1 MTFSLNYINSTNSS
15 YFLFFMKKKLF
26 FLFFSSLL
34 GENFLN
40 AMKRQEKL
48 ELKKEKIQPLR
59 KEDIVYCSNTQDDPD
74 ILALSQ
80 DSLDFRLYSL
90 SQEESKRKFPT
101 DSLLHTLQQEKKE
114 EQKKS
119 KKDSP
124 KSLQKDN
131 VEEEGFDHID
141 KSEQSIQSFYNKKKI
156 IENNQKDKAFKMFF
170 QKVLYNDAYYEDFFV
185 ECLQTQQP
193 NFSKRKCLIPSI
205 SLKSLKISHEEKFNE
220 NLKKYKNNEIFLTNL
235 FLLNKEIKK
244 SLLEFC
250 ENCDNPEVYHLFFR
264 GPHNNTLLSIKS
276 KIIFFFQNC
285 EQDEYSGKAFYIKKH
300 AEYICKKESLNS
312 LFTKEKTYLQE
323 GEEKNHKKENKY
335 FTQCHLL
342 HGKKLYNDYQVF
354 SQILSLLDE
363 DFSKQNDS
371 YDYFQSFEHLSSS
384 LEKRDY
390 YLEEYKKTKILLER
404 YDCLLENIAHGKNN
418 FDDKEPQKKT
428 LIVKKEYK
436 SLMVKFDMLFLKK
449 NFLEKIFSFFWPE
462 YKTIKDLK
470 RNNKDEIRKTKE
482 ELRKISK
489 GQQTALFSTLKDLKK
504 NAYIFNLFNS
514 FYISDKDFFK
524 KEISTHQITQL
535 LSLQQTDS
543 QESDSIIEK
552 MNKIMEIVQKE
563 ITVKKLI
570 NVEQSTNYTKNIF
583 FESINNLN
591 IFFEE
596 KKNIPISY
604 EVLKG
609 SFEILKDKLHDGEDK
624 DISAKL
630 IENFNEEI
638 LSSLIFDKKVYIDS
652 LMKIRAEIPHIIK
665 IAQKKKLS
673 FYETLLLIEQE
684 NYDTKVFFS
693 NKYPFNVSYFVFE
706 NRVEEQ
712 FGWNCF
718 DIAMN
723 LEKIL
728 PMNKEQKN
736 KINELNNKLEQC
748 SLFQLTYEKKEIL
761 FKKSILIRQFFVDF
775 LLTNSNIKKYREF
788 LYWEIFSH
796 LNEYIYSENWSSDD
810 QKIKKIIDTQSD
822 TGKEL
827 KDQMFE
833 EKKLTEELDIEKNN
847 YSSLKE
853 YFNNLQ
859 EDNPDFTEKANELM
873 EREKKIES
881 LEQKIQ
887 EIHNNCLNIICK
899 KDIYEYFVK
908 NYYGVF
914 DRTGGGF
921 IGYSGYDNKSVMD
934 ILADILPIEIR
945 IYKKNTERSGELLL
959 VNSISYNPQIIVN
972 VYHEGLHFIPLRDMF
987 NYLLPRK

>member
-1 MTFSLNYINSTNSS
+1 
-15 YFLFFMKKKLF
+15 MKKKLF

-59 KEDIVYCSNTQDDPD
+59 KEDLIHCSNTQDDLD

-80 DSLDFRLYSL
+80 DSFDFQFCSL
-90 SQEESKRKFPT
+90 SQEESKRKFPI
-101 DSLLHTLQQEKKE
+101 DSLLYKLQQEKKE

-119 KKDSP
+119 NKDSL
-124 KSLQKDN
+124 KSPQKDD

-141 KSEQSIQSFYNKKKI
+141 ENEQSIQSFYNKKNI
-156 IENNQKDKAFKMFF
+156 IESNQRDKEFKMFF
-170 QKVLYNDAYYEDFFV
+170 QKVLYNDTHYEDFFG
-185 ECLQTQQP
+185 ECLQNQQP
-193 NFSKRKCLIPSI
+193 NFSKKKCLIPSI
-205 SLKSLKISHEEKFNE
+205 SLKSLKISHEKKFNE

-235 FLLNKEIKK
+235 FLLNKETKK

-250 ENCDNPEVYHLFFR
+250 ENCDNPEVYHLFFG
-264 GPHNNTLLSIKS
+264 GPHNDTLVSIKS

-285 EQDEYSGKAFYIKKH
+285 EQDEYSGKAFYIKKY
-300 AEYICKKESLNS
+300 AEHICKKESLKS
-312 LFTKEKTYLQE
+312 LFTKEKPYLQE
-323 GEEKNHKKENKY
+323 EGKKNDKKENKY

-342 HGKKLYNDYQVF
+342 HGQKLYNDYQVF
-354 SQILSLLDE
+354 SQVLSLLDE
-363 DFSKQNDS
+363 DFSQQNDS
-371 YDYFQSFEHLSSS
+371 CDYFQSFEHLSSS

-404 YDCLLENIAHGKNN
+404 YDCLLEKIAHGKNN
-418 FDDKEPQKKT
+418 FDDKEPQKKI

-470 RNNKDEIRKTKE
+470 RNNKDAIRKIKE

-489 GQQTALFSTLKDLKK
+489 GQQQDLFSTLKDLKK
-504 NAYIFNLFNS
+504 NTHILNLFNF

-535 LSLQQTDS
+535 LSLQQADS
-543 QESDSIIEK
+543 QNPMGQESHSIIEK
-552 MNKIMEIVQKE
+552 INKIMEMIQKE
-563 ITVKKLI
+563 TTLKKLI
-570 NVEQSTNYTKNIF
+570 NVDQSVGYTKNIF
-583 FESINNLN
+583 FESINNPN

-609 SFEILKDKLHDGEDK
+609 SFEILKDKLHDGEDR
-624 DISAKL
+624 DISAKV

-652 LMKIRAEIPHIIK
+652 LTKIRAEIPHIVK
-665 IAQKKKLS
+665 IAQEKKLS

-693 NKYPFNVSYFVFE
+693 NKYPFNVSYFVLE
-706 NRVEEQ
+706 NKVEEQ

-728 PMNKEQKN
+728 PMSKEQKN
-736 KINELNNKLEQC
+736 KINELNNKLEEC

-796 LNEYIYSENWSSDD
+796 LNEYIYSENGGSDD

-822 TGKEL
+822 AGKEL

-859 EDNPDFTEKANELM
+859 EDNPDFKEKANELM
-873 EREKKIES
+873 ERAKKIES

-887 EIHNNCLNIICK
+887 EINNNCLNIICK

-914 DRTGGGF
+914 DSRGGGF

-945 IYKKNTERSGELLL
+945 IYTKNTERSGELLL

-972 VYHEGLHFIPLRDMF
+972 IYHEGLHFIPLRDMF
-987 NYLLPRK
+987 NYLLPRR